1 MAGTELKAPVSH
13 GWRFDCGQNRCV
25 SLVGKQYSSGCN
37 FQDRVTSNFVH
48 FSYRRQTIRVKWQ
61 PHNSLQSPEKIIPQS
76 QTTRAPHSVA
86 KHTSRHI
93 TCLPALILPYYCD
106 AHLMGKD
113 LLDRSCRAVCLTL
126 SLSSG
131 TSLCVCSFNEFVKTG
146 SSEGFRRLRRLK
158 LSCDWLRIYN
168 SDNSRI
174 NGDSDEL
181 WIFMVSWV
189 ADSLC

>member
-1 MAGTELKAPVSH
+1 ML
-13 GWRFDCGQNRCV
+13 
-25 SLVGKQYSSGCN
+25 
-37 FQDRVTSNFVH
+37 
-48 FSYRRQTIRVKWQ
+48 
-61 PHNSLQSPEKIIPQS
+61 
-76 QTTRAPHSVA
+76 HSVA

-93 TCLPALILPYYCD
+93 TCLPALILPYYYD

-113 LLDRSCRAVCLTL
+113 LLDRSCRAVCHTL

-174 NGDSDEL
+174 NVTLMSCEFLWFPELLIVYVKLLSARCLVSDL
-181 WIFMVSWV
+181 
-189 ADSLC
+189 